1 MFQGLL
7 KSEASRTGRFLRAGV
22 TCIVASIFAASLAN
36 AQDVP
41 ARSLLTTPQIVAA
54 MQDRRVPTQGVQ
66 IRLAVPI
73 TSTVVHPTLEIQ
85 AIAPLNQHDV
95 RMRVACRD
103 RSECLPFFAIASYA
117 EAIDLTAF
125 GIKPGHQSAPPAQ
138 PSPATKIDAQTSAPP
153 PSYQPLN
160 QAQPSLLR
168 SGSPATLD
176 FDGDR
181 VHVRVAVICLQSGTT
196 GDTIRVTT
204 RDHKQIYLAEIVAP
218 NALKG
223 TLTR

>member
-7 KSEASRTGRFLRAGV
+7 TREASRASRRPRAGA
-22 TCIVASIFAASLAN
+22 TCIIASLFAAPLAN
-36 AQDVP
+36 AQDVH
-41 ARSLLTTPQIVAA
+41 ARSPLTPSQIVAA
-54 MQDRRVPTQGVQ
+54 MQDRQVPVQGVQ
-66 IRLAVPI
+66 IRLAIPI
-73 TSTVVHPTLEIQ
+73 TSTVVHPALEVQDIT
-85 AIAPLNQHDV
+85 PLNQHDV
-95 RMRVACRD
+95 RLRIACHD
-103 RSECLPFFAIASYA
+103 RSECLPFFAIASYTDT
-117 EAIDLTAF
+117 IDLAAF
-125 GIKPGHQSAPPAQ
+125 GIKSGHHTV
-138 PSPATKIDAQTSAPP
+138 PATRPAAATKLDAETSAPP
-153 PSYQPLN
+153 PSFKPLN
-160 QAQPSLLR
+160 QAQSPLLR
-168 SGSPATLD
+168 SGSSATLD